1 MSEIRETIDAWK
13 PVFRMGVTD
22 LYDGIS
28 HRLEG
33 IVAGAFDHWS
43 HQREV
48 HRALTLGDRS
58 AAKKALQGYTTAAVT
73 AFGATEIGKSIATL
87 SRQNRRRLE
96 RIRRRYGRR
105 RPPRPSFHKGK
116 EIAEILL
123 SDPYAAKQYDPS
135 TRLKPVSDIIA
146 RASLSQ
152 DGWRDRATLR
162 DIVESSRTSAF
173 FWDVICA
180 IDKEW
185 GAVGKA
191 TPPVLVQWRE
201 EVRAGLRTPPPK
213 KPAPVGRHRTLDYLV
228 RDIKIWYTIEVLK
241 NLGYTPNGRNGGC
254 EIVAETVHLSTS
266 AVKKIREPEPW
277 EMVREY
283 AEFIAKGI

>member
-1 MSEIRETIDAWK
+1 MSAIMETIDAWK

-28 HRLEG
+28 HRLEEA
-33 IVAGAFDHWS
+33 VAGMFSLGSYGRRMHKAVRQKHP
-43 HQREV
+43 
-48 HRALTLGDRS
+48 RAGE
-58 AAKKALQGYTTAAVT
+58 KALQGYIVAAV
-73 AFGATEIGKSIATL
+73 ADLGASETGKSIVTL

-96 RIRRRYGRR
+96 QKGRRYGRL
-105 RPPRPSFHKGK
+105 RPRRPSFDEGK

-135 TRLKPVSDIIA
+135 TRLKPISNIIA
-146 RASLSQ
+146 RAWLSPE
-152 DGWRDRATLR
+152 GRRDQETLR

-173 FWDVICA
+173 FWDVLDA

-185 GAVGKA
+185 HPVGKA
-191 TPPVLVQWRE
+191 PPAVLVQWRE

-228 RDIKIWYTIEVLK
+228 RDIKIRYTI
-241 NLGYTPNGRNGGC
+241 NLLSDLGFTPSGRNGGW
-254 EIVAETVHLSTS
+254 EIVAETVHLSPST
-266 AVKKIREPEPW
+266 VEKICKPEPW
-277 EMVREY
+277 EMVRKY

>member
-1 MSEIRETIDAWK
+1 MSAIRETIDAWE
-13 PVFRMGVTD
+13 PVFRMGITD
-22 LYDGIS
+22 LFDGIS

-73 AFGATEIGKSIATL
+73 AFGATETGKSIATL
-87 SRQNRRRLE
+87 SRRNRRRLE

-105 RPPRPSFHKGK
+105 RPSRPSFHEGK
-116 EIAEILL
+116 EIAKILL
-123 SDPYAAKQYDPS
+123 SDPYGKTQYDPS

-185 GAVGKA
+185 GAAGKT

-213 KPAPVGRHRTLDYLV
+213 KPAPVGRHPRLEDLV
-228 RDIKIWYTIEVLK
+228 RNIHIWYTIEVLK
-241 NLGYTPNGRNGGC
+241 NLGYTLNGRNGAC
-254 EIVAETVHLSTS
+254 KIVAETVHLSTS
-266 AVKKIREPEPW
+266 AVDNIRGREPW

>member
-1 MSEIRETIDAWK
+1 MSAIRETIDAWE
-13 PVFRMGVTD
+13 PVFRMGITD
-22 LYDGIS
+22 LFDGIS

-73 AFGATEIGKSIATL
+73 AFGATETGKSIVTL

-96 RIRRRYGRR
+96 QKGRRYGRLLPR
-105 RPPRPSFHKGK
+105 RPSFDEGK

-135 TRLKPVSDIIA
+135 TRLKPISNIIA
-146 RASLSQ
+146 RAWLSP
-152 DGWRDRATLR
+152 DGRRDQETLR

-185 GAVGKA
+185 HNVGKA
-191 TPPVLVQWRE
+191 PPAVLVQWRE
-201 EVRAGLRTPPPK
+201 EVRAGLRIPPPK

-228 RDIKIWYTIEVLK
+228 RDIKIRYTI
-241 NLGYTPNGRNGGC
+241 NLLSDLGFTPTGRNGGW
-254 EIVAETVHLSTS
+254 EIVAETVYLSPST
-266 AVKKIREPEPW
+266 VEKICEPEPW
-277 EMVREY
+277 EMVRKY